1 MPTLAVHLLR
11 VSRVLILAALFGG
24 WLQSASGQT
33 EALPDPAISLRTR
46 LDPTTQVAVQ
56 AVIDSAAANGL
67 PTRPLVSKALE
78 GSAKGAPATRILAAV
93 RSLSVDLA
101 VARNALGAE
110 AEEDALV
117 AGVGA
122 LRVGAAAA
130 YLRELRETRRVS
142 STAWPLAVLADLV
155 SSGVPVDTAAG
166 VVLGL
171 ARAGVMDAAYTQLE
185 EEVRQD
191 VSAGVPPGTSAAARA
206 ASAGGRLGP
215 ASGPVFQLPPRP
227 ARPDAG
233 RRP

>member
-1 MPTLAVHLLR
+1 MPILAVHPR
-11 VSRVLILAALFGG
+11 RISRVVIFAALLGG

-78 GSAKGAPATRILAAV
+78 GSAKGAPAARILAAV

-110 AEEDALV
+110 AQEDALV

-130 YLRELRETRRVS
+130 YLRELRETSRVS
-142 STAWPLAVLADLV
+142 SIAWPLAVLADLV
-155 SSGVPVDTAAG
+155 SRGVPVDTAAG

-171 ARAGVMDAAYTQLE
+171 ARAGAADAAYSQLE
-185 EEVRQD
+185 DEVRQD
-191 VSAGVPPGTSAAARA
+191 VSAGVPPGTSAATRA
-206 ASAGGRLGP
+206 APAGGRLGP
-215 ASGPVFQLPPRP
+215 TGGPVLRVPPRP
-227 ARPDAG
+227 ARPDAA